1 MIIEYPEQLD
11 GIDFAKGDGLIPLV
25 VQHVDTG
32 NLRMLGYA
40 DRDALERTLTTGFV
54 HFFSRSRGALWKK
67 GETSGNTLSLIS
79 LHIDCDGDAA
89 LALVT
94 AAGPTCHTGAETCF
108 AARPFL
114 DRLTAVV
121 DQRAGALAAGHAG
134 NSYTA
139 RLLADRNLRL
149 KKLTEEAGE
158 LAVACADEDRHE
170 VASEA
175 ADLLYHMIVACRAVE
190 VRFEDVVKTLRER
203 HE

>member
-1 MIIEYPEQLD
+1 MIIESPEQLD
-11 GIDFAKGDGLIPLV
+11 GIDFEKGDGLIPLV

-32 NLRMLGYA
+32 SLRMLGYA
-40 DRDALERTLTTGFV
+40 DRDALERTLTAGFV
-54 HFFSRSRGALWKK
+54 HFFSRSRAALWKK
-67 GETSGNTLSLIS
+67 GETSGNTLSLVS
-79 LHIDCDGDAA
+79 LHVDCDGDAA

-108 AARPFL
+108 DARPFL
-114 DRLTAVV
+114 DRLAAVV
-121 DQRAGALAAGHAG
+121 DQRAGALAAGQAG
-134 NSYTA
+134 DSYTA

-158 LAVACADEDRHE
+158 LAVACADNDRHR

-175 ADLLYHMIVACRAVE
+175 ADLLYHTIVACRAVG